1 MSDSFILN
9 GKEITYSTASTIGQL
24 LCEKEINPSHVVIEV
39 NRAILDRDLFDTT
52 PIQTGDVIE
61 VLRFVGG
68 G

>member
-1 MSDSFILN
+1 MSASFILN

-24 LCEKEINPSHVVIEV
+24 LREKEINPSHVVVEV